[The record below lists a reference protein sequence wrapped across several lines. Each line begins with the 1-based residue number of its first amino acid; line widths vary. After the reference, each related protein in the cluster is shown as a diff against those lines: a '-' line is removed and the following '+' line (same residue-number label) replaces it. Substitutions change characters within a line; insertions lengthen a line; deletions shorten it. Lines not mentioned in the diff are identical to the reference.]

1 MSEAPARCLRHILRG
16 IIMDKLS
23 QAQAELR
30 EMDALAAENFPVH
43 RLHPLCKLL
52 VTVCF
57 IVTVV
62 SFPKYDF
69 TGLAVMVLY
78 PIILFQAAGIPVGT
92 CFYKLRVVLPLV
104 CAVGLVNPFL
114 DRTPWMQL
122 GNLTVTGGLVSMVTL
137 MMKGVFSLMA
147 SFLLI
152 ATTPIDSLCAA
163 LRRLHVPSILTTLLL
178 LTYRYIGVML
188 EQVSIMT
195 ESYKLRAPG
204 QKGIHIS
211 AWGSFLGQLLLRSM
225 DRAQELYDSM
235 RLRGFRGD
243 FFYANVPPCKPGSI
257 VFCFACAASFLLARL
272 VPITSLL
279 GSLFVG

>member
-1 MSEAPARCLRHILRG
+1 
-16 IIMDKLS
+16 MDKLS
-23 QAQAELR
+23 HARSELR
-30 EMDALAAENFPVH
+30 EMDVLAAGDSPVH

-52 VTVCF
+52 VTVF
-57 IVTVV
+57 YIVTVV

-69 TGLAVMVLY
+69 AGLIVMVLY
-78 PIILFQAAGIPVGT
+78 PILLFQAAGIPVST
-92 CFYKLRVVLPLV
+92 CFYKLRAVLPLV

-114 DRTPWMQL
+114 DRVPMLRL
-122 GNLTVTGGLVSMVTL
+122 GALAITGGVISMVTL

-163 LRRLHVPSILTTLLL
+163 LRRLHVPSVLTTLLL

-188 EQVSIMT
+188 EEVTIMT
-195 ESYKLRAPG
+195 EAYRLRAPG

-225 DRAQELYDSM
+225 DRAEELYGSM
-235 RLRGFRGD
+235 RLRGFRGEY
-243 FFYANVPPCKPGSI
+243 FYADVPRCKPGGV
-257 VFCFACAASFLLARL
+257 VFCIACAAAFLLARL
-272 VPITSLL
+272 VPIASLM
-279 GSLFVG
+279 GSLFAG

>member
-1 MSEAPARCLRHILRG
+1 
-16 IIMDKLS
+16 MDKLS
-23 QAQAELR
+23 QAQSELR
-30 EMDALAAENFPVH
+30 EMDALAAEDSPIH

-52 VTVCF
+52 VTVAY
-57 IVTVV
+57 IATVV

-69 TGLAVMVLY
+69 TGLVVMVLY
-78 PIILFQAAGIPVGT
+78 PVFLFQAALIPVGT

-114 DRTPWMQL
+114 DKMPLLQF
-122 GNLTVTGGLVSMVTL
+122 GNLTVTGGMVSMVTL
-137 MMKGVFSLMA
+137 MLKGIFSLMA

-163 LRRLHVPSILTTLLL
+163 LRRLHVPSLLTTLLL

-188 EQVSIMT
+188 EEVAIMT
-195 ESYKLRAPG
+195 EGYKLRAPG

-225 DRAQELYDSM
+225 DRAQELFDSM
-235 RLRGFRGD
+235 QLRGFRGE
-243 FFYANVPPCKPGSI
+243 FFYANVPPCKFSGI
-257 VFCFACAASFLLARL
+257 LYTIACVGLFLLARL
-272 VPITSLL
+272 IPITSAL
-279 GSLFVG
+279 GNLFVR

>member
-1 MSEAPARCLRHILRG
+1 
-16 IIMDKLS
+16 MDKLS
-23 QAQAELR
+23 QAQSELR
-30 EMDALAAENFPVH
+30 EMDALAAANSPVH
-43 RLHPLCKLL
+43 RLHPMCKLL
-52 VTVCF
+52 VTIF
-57 IVTVV
+57 YIVTVV

-69 TGLAVMVLY
+69 TGLVVMVLY
-78 PIILFQAAGIPVGT
+78 PIFLFQAALIPVGT
-92 CFYKLRVVLPLV
+92 CFYKLRIVLPLV

-114 DRTPWMQL
+114 DHTPLMQL
-122 GNLTVTGGLVSMVTL
+122 GNLTVTGGVVSMVTL

-152 ATTPIDSLCAA
+152 ATTSIDSLCAA
-163 LRRLHVPSILTTLLL
+163 LRRLRVPSILTTLLL

-195 ESYKLRAPG
+195 QAYQLRAPG
-204 QKGIHIS
+204 QKGIHFS

-225 DRAQELYDSM
+225 DRAEALYGSM
-235 RLRGFRGD
+235 RLRGYRGE
-243 FFYANVPPCKPGSI
+243 FVYADVPPCKGGSI
-257 VFCFACAASFLLARL
+257 VFCLACPAAFLLARL

>member
-1 MSEAPARCLRHILRG
+1 
-16 IIMDKLS
+16 MDKLS
-23 QAQAELR
+23 QAQSELQ
-30 EMDALAAENFPVH
+30 EMDALAAEDSPIH

-52 VTVCF
+52 VTVAY
-57 IVTVV
+57 IATVV

-69 TGLAVMVLY
+69 TGLVVMVLY
-78 PIILFQAAGIPVGT
+78 PVFLFQAALIPVGT

-114 DRTPWMQL
+114 DKMPLLQF
-122 GNLTVTGGLVSMVTL
+122 GNLTVTGGMVSMVTL
-137 MMKGVFSLMA
+137 MLKGVFSLMA

-163 LRRLHVPSILTTLLL
+163 LRRLHVPSLLTTLLL

-188 EQVSIMT
+188 EEVSIMT
-195 ESYKLRAPG
+195 EGYKLRAPG

-225 DRAQELYDSM
+225 DRAQELFDSM
-235 RLRGFRGD
+235 QLRGFRGE
-243 FFYANVPPCKPGSI
+243 FFYANVPPCKFSGI
-257 VFCFACAASFLLARL
+257 LYTIACVGMFLLARL
-272 VPITSLL
+272 IPITSAL
-279 GSLFVG
+279 GNLFVR